1 MGLKFRR
8 GTTAQKSGS
17 LAFGE
22 PYVNTDL
29 GTLQIGGASGD
40 ITLGASGTGSTG
52 TFGAISGSGL
62 RISGNAQIDGNLT
75 LGGAITIGDNTTDT
89 VNVVASLSSSLIPSI
104 TNTFDLGSSNYF
116 WRDIYVSTG
125 SIKFVGAAGQVV
137 GTLTNTGN
145 GLNLDGGITANGN
158 SSFGTSSAAVTSVT
172 GSLNVSGSVSV
183 IGALSAS
190 TITGIGNVS
199 SYSTSV
205 NSRLVAAE
213 AFSSSL
219 DTTFA
224 TDASVTSLSTSVATA
239 ISASDAE
246 YTLFSASAATTLGSL
261 SSSVATSISASDAE
275 YTLFSAS
282 AASGLSSLSSS
293 VKAVTDTFATSA
305 SVASA
310 TATSISTISGSVK
323 TVTDALSGRV
333 TTLEGKDISITLT
346 GDVTGTGTITD
357 LANVSFA
364 TTIAANSVALGTDTT
379 GDYVASLVA
388 GTAISVGAA
397 SEGATPTI
405 TNTGVTSNVAGTG
418 VSVSSATGAVTISIG
433 QAVAT
438 SSNVQFNSV
447 GVGMA
452 ASATAGRIDASG
464 DIVAFSSSDR
474 NFKENI
480 IPIENPIEKIRKISG
495 NTYDWKADLKDVHGY
510 EGNDVGVIAQEIEE
524 VLPQIV
530 TTRDNGYK
538 AVKYDKLVAL
548 LIEGIKEQQNQIDSL
563 TIEIEK
569 LKKNNSL

>member
-145 GLNLDGGITANGN
+145 GLNLDGGLTANGN

-205 NSRLVAAE
+205 DSRLVAAE

-293 VKAVTDTFATSA
+293 VKAVTDTFETSA

-310 TATSISTISGSVK
+310 TATSISTLSGSVK

-333 TTLEGKDISITLT
+333 TTLEGKDISVTLT

-357 LANVSFA
+357 LGSVSFA

-379 GDYVASLVA
+379 GDYV
-388 GTAISVGAA
+388 G
-397 SEGATPTI
+397 TI
-405 TNTGVTSNVAGTG
+405 TAGTG
-418 VSVSSATGAVTISIG
+418 VSSTGATTGEGIAHTISIG

-438 SSNVQFNSV
+438 SSDVRFNSI

-452 ASATAGRIDASG
+452 ASTTAGRIDASG

-480 IPIENPIEKIRKISG
+480 TPIENPIEKIRKISG

-530 TTRDNGYK
+530 TTRENGYK